1 MGITNEKVF
10 EVRLQRMGV
19 SLSVEQVR
27 VLLDEVALLAKDN
40 GVTLQEA
47 YENAEHFWAS
57 AFGDE

>member
-10 EVRLQRMGV
+10 EMRLHGLGV
-19 SLSVEQVR
+19 SLGVEEVR

-47 YENAEHFWAS
+47 YENAEHFWSS